1 MLKTSNKKEISN
13 ETATAIGQRTL
24 EKWNFAPRKKNTKAQ
39 VERGRANKKFSALSA
54 VAYQS

>member
-24 EKWNFAPRKKNTKAQ
+24 EKWNFAPRKKYKGAGR
-39 VERGRANKKFSALSA
+39 ER
-54 VAYQS
+54 QSK